1 MVEIGGTFMRIA
13 HISATFPPYLGGTGN
28 VCFYNARELARLGHQ
43 VHVFTTRMPGVP
55 EMESIEG
62 FSLRRLRPLVQVGN
76 ASLTPGL
83 LWGLRG
89 FDLLHLHY
97 PFVPGAELVRLAAWM
112 CRVPLV
118 ITYHNDLIGDRGRG
132 KLFRLYQALSV
143 RLTVR
148 GASKLCVLSMDHYR
162 SSVLYRSLDGKG
174 PQVVEV
180 PDGVDSDHFC
190 PEGDSEVRKGY
201 RIPEEA
207 KLILFVA
214 ALDRAHHFKRLD
226 LLLQALDRLPDDC
239 WLLVVG
245 DGDMHH
251 TFEEQAASLG
261 IAGRTVFAGRID
273 HHDLPSFYRCADLTV
288 LPSSPPESFGLV
300 LVESL
305 ACGTPVVASD
315 IPGVRTVV
323 DEGRDGSLVK
333 PENLQALITGLQTM
347 LDLSQEQRKRM
358 GLTGRRKIE
367 ARYTWQGIVEQL
379 LNLYETLLGSP

>member
-1 MVEIGGTFMRIA
+1 MRIA